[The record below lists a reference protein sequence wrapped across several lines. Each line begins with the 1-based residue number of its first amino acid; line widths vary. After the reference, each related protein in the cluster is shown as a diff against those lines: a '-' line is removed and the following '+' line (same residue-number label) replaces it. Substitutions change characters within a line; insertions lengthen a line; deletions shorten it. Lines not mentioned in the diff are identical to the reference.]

1 MGTIFFD
8 APVWS
13 PTNGNLAWFL
23 VFEKV
28 LWSSV
33 LPAFGNMPL
42 VRDQTAALTGM
53 RVLSY

>member
-13 PTNGNLAWFL
+13 PTNGNLAFL
-23 VFEKV
+23 VFEKI